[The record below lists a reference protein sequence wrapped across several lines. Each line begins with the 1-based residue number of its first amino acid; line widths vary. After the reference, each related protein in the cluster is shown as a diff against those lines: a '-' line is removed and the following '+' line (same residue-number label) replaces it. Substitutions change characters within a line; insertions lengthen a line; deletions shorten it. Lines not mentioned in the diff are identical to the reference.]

1 MKHLKILGLL
11 TLAAAS
17 AASLMAF
24 ASSAYGAP
32 TLTSPSGTEYTGF
45 VEATL
50 ESGSSAL
57 LKAGV
62 EDTCTSSLVAGPVI
76 TNNETHA
83 RGSVEQA
90 ALKFEKCN
98 KDTATLRGG
107 ELTISPSGVVTATAF
122 EVTVNDTSLGVSCIY
137 GGGSGLTLGTL
148 EEGTPAKLKVS
159 TTKLKKI
166 SGSFFCASEGTWTAN
181 YVVTLPGTL
190 LLS

>member
-1 MKHLKILGLL
+1 MKHVRIFGLL
-11 TLAAAS
+11 TLA

-24 ASSAYGAP
+24 ASSASGAP

-57 LKAGV
+57 LKAGI
-62 EDTCTSSLVAGPVI
+62 EDTCTASLVAGPII

-90 ALKFEKCN
+90 GLKFEKCT

-107 ELTISPSGVVTATAF
+107 ELTISSAGVVTAFGF
-122 EVTVNDTSLGVSCIY
+122 EVTVNDTGLGFSCIY
-137 GGGSGLTLGTL
+137 GGGPTGTALGTL
-148 EEGTPAKLKVS
+148 TPGTPAKLNAS

-181 YVVTLPGTL
+181 YVVTTPGTL